1 MHPIGRATLLA
12 VVVVVLGGCD
22 GAGPTPTSTPAATP
36 APHGPSAAGDAVS
49 QVTFMRDG
57 LDLHG
62 DLRLPGGA
70 GPHPGVVLVHGSG
83 PLDRDGTIPG
93 QLAMTFAR
101 PVDVFTDLAAGLR
114 DAGYAVLTYDK
125 RTCGPFNGCADNG
138 YPRPPDDLTI
148 DAFTA
153 DAQAAVEH
161 LRSVPDVDPDAV
173 AVAGHSQGAT
183 FVPGMLLDDPRL
195 MAGIMLSAPYEPI
208 DDLLARQAD
217 TVDDLVARMDPQPAG
232 AADDVVRLRRLARSV
247 GRLRAGGGGD
257 DRTPL
262 GGATVGFWRSWVR
275 VSDGVPQLA
284 QQAEQPLLVLTG
296 AADTNIGEDQT
307 ALWYRDLT
315 QARGRTAPAHD
326 RVVQLD
332 CVSHALNCLGTDD
345 PLAVDPEAI
354 DSTVDPRV
362 VARIAAFL
370 DTARSADP

>member
-1 MHPIGRATLLA
+1 MRGMGTAATLA
-12 VVVVVLGGCD
+12 VLVVGLGGC
-22 GAGPTPTSTPAATP
+22 GGPEPTRTATPTPQDTPT
-36 APHGPSAAGDAVS
+36 VS
-49 QVTFMRDG
+49 GRTASEVTFTSDG
-57 LDLHG
+57 LDLRG
-62 DLRLPGGA
+62 DLRLPDGA

-83 PLDRDGTIPG
+83 PLDREGTVAG

-101 PVDVFTDLAAGLR
+101 PVDVFTDLAEGLR

-125 RTCGPFNGCADNG
+125 RSCGPFNGCADNG

-148 DAFTA
+148 DAFPA

-161 LRSVPDVDPDAV
+161 LRTVPAVDPAAV

-195 MAGIMLSAPYEPI
+195 IAGIMLAAPYEPI
-208 DDLLARQAD
+208 DGLLARQAD

-232 AADDVVRLRRLARSV
+232 GADDVVRLRRLARSV
-247 GRLRAGGGGD
+247 ERLRGGGGGD

-296 AADTNIGEDQT
+296 AADTNVGEVQT
-307 ALWYRDLT
+307 ARWYRDLA
-315 QARGRTAPAHD
+315 QARGPTTPARD

-332 CVSHALNCLGTDD
+332 CVSHALNCLGADD
-345 PLAVDPEAI
+345 PLRVDPARI
-354 DSTVDPRV
+354 DAHVDPRV
-362 VARIAAFL
+362 VAGIAAFL
-370 DTARSADP
+370 DTAQR

>member
-1 MHPIGRATLLA
+1 MHGMGTAATLA
-12 VVVVVLGGCD
+12 VLVVGLGGCG
-22 GAGPTPTSTPAATP
+22 GAAPTRSAPPTPTPTVGSGTA
-36 APHGPSAAGDAVS
+36 SE
-49 QVTFMRDG
+49 VTFTSDG
-57 LDLHG
+57 LELRG
-62 DLRLPGGA
+62 DLRLPDGA

-83 PLDRDGTIPG
+83 PLDRDGTVPG

-101 PVDVFTDLAAGLR
+101 PVDVFADLASGLR

-138 YPRPPDDLTI
+138 YPQPSEDLTI
-148 DAFTA
+148 DAFPA

-161 LRSVPDVDPDAV
+161 LRSVPAVDPDAV

-183 FVPGMLLDDPRL
+183 FVPAMLLDDPRL

-208 DDLLARQAD
+208 DGLLARQAD

-232 AADDVVRLRRLARSV
+232 GADDVVHLRRLARSV
-247 GRLRAGGGGD
+247 ARLRAGGGGD

-284 QQAEQPLLVLTG
+284 RQAEQPLLVLTG
-296 AADTNIGEDQT
+296 AADTNVGEVQT
-307 ALWYRDLT
+307 ARWHRDLA
-315 QARGRTAPAHD
+315 QARGPTATPRD

-332 CVSHALNCLGTDD
+332 CVSHALNCLGADD
-345 PLAVDPEAI
+345 PLRVDPARV
-354 DSTVDPRV
+354 DADVDPRV
-362 VARIAAFL
+362 VDGMAVFL
-370 DTARSADP
+370 DTAQR